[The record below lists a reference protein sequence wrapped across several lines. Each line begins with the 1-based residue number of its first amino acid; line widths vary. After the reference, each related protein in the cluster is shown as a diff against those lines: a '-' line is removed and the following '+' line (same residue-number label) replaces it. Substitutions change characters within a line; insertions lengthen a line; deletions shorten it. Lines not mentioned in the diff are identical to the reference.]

1 MNYILYGK
9 ETYLINEKVNK
20 LISSFFNKEED
31 KNIIKIN
38 YKESSINEIIASLEQ
53 TNLFFESKKALIIEN
68 ATFLSVDKD
77 RKELKENG
85 TNHLLNILKEN
96 NDDHLII
103 FIIDKEPLKRSEINK
118 EIEKN
123 GNIIKFDEVKLN
135 DFISFARSYINKKG
149 YQISESNLK
158 ILIDKIGI
166 NFYSFIN
173 EIDKLTLYL
182 NNKKEIELKDI
193 NEIIS
198 NNIDDDIFKLTNEIL
213 TKNKEK
219 IFKIYNDLRILNVEV
234 VTLISII
241 TTNFIFYDEIIYL
254 YKKGLSNSEIASE
267 LHVHPYRVQIS
278 LSSLRN
284 YKKKDIEEILNKLY
298 KLDKDIKNSEV
309 DRFFAFETFLI
320 NL

>member
-9 ETYLINEKVNK
+9 ETYLINEKINK
-20 LISSFFNKEED
+20 LISSFFNNQED
-31 KNIIKIN
+31 KNIIKLD
-38 YKESSINEIIASLEQ
+38 YKESNISEIIDSLEQ
-53 TNLFFESKKALIIEN
+53 TSLFFETKKALIVNN
-68 ATFLSVDKD
+68 ATFLSVDKE
-77 RKELKENG
+77 RKELKEKEAN
-85 TNHLLNILKEN
+85 NLLNILKEN
-96 NDDHLII
+96 SEDHLII
-103 FIIDKEPLKRSEINK
+103 FILDKEPLKRSEIVK
-118 EIEKN
+118 EITKN
-123 GNIIKFDEVKLN
+123 GNIIKFDEIKMN
-135 DFISFARSYINKKG
+135 DFIVFTKSYILKKG
-149 YQISESNLK
+149 YKISDVNLK

-173 EIDKLTLYL
+173 EIDKLTIYL
-182 NNKKEIELKDI
+182 NDKKEIELNDI
-193 NEIIS
+193 NEIVS
-198 NNIDDDIFKLTNEIL
+198 NNIEDDIFKLTNEIL

-278 LSSLRN
+278 LASLKN

-298 KLDKDIKNSEV
+298 VLDKNIKNNEV